1 MDTFL
6 LFEKVF
12 NMDQYGFVFLWTLS
26 NLFANIE

>member
-12 NMDQYGFVFLWTLS
+12 NLDQYGFGFLW